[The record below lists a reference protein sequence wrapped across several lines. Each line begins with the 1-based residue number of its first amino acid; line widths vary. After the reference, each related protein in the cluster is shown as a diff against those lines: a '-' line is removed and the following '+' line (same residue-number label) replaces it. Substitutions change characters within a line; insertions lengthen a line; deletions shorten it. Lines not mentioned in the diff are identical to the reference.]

1 RSTRSEDRSLLS
13 YLNPFSYIVKETS
26 FEEDD
31 PKNPLRGR
39 SIVSVF
45 GMPLFTKETVEDA
58 PDVLAPP
65 QPAEKGVGSKILD
78 SLNPFSKKP

>member
-1 RSTRSEDRSLLS
+1 
-13 YLNPFSYIVKETS
+13 
-26 FEEDD
+26 
-31 PKNPLRGR
+31 
-39 SIVSVF
+39 VF

-65 QPAEKGVGSKILD
+65 QPAEKGVASKILD